1 VKKSMRARIIAFYIV
16 GLSTRTLRNALFVDS
31 TDLIVEKTAVKTRT
45 AKEEKADLK
54 KVFCYFLMIPHLKR
68 WFASKEES
76 ELLR

>member
-1 VKKSMRARIIAFYIV
+1 
-16 GLSTRTLRNALFVDS
+16 VDS

-76 ELLR
+76 ELLRWHKEKHKQDAGMIRHPAYAT

>member
-1 VKKSMRARIIAFYIV
+1 
-16 GLSTRTLRNALFVDS
+16 VDS